1 MGIRI
6 EPHISEKIL
15 FLRYIAPV
23 NPDEDMPAA
32 CKAIIEFSQ
41 SVQGDFFVI
50 SDAREFPVTFDALV
64 EGLDLVRR
72 QLVGVPARF
81 VVIGTGEMIRL
92 AAEAIAQRQYG
103 GFEPAK
109 VFATEEEA
117 FAHCLA
123 ELKKSA

>member
-1 MGIRI
+1 MPISL
-6 EPHISEKIL
+6 EPHTAEKIL
-15 FLRYIAPV
+15 FLRYVAPV

-32 CKAIIEFSQ
+32 IQAIIEFSQ

-50 SDAREFPVTFDALV
+50 SDAREFPVTFDVLV
-64 EGLDLVRR
+64 EALDLVRR
-72 QLVGVPARF
+72 QLIGVPVRF
-81 VVIGTGEMIRL
+81 VLIGTDEMVRF
-92 AAEAIAQRQYG
+92 AAEAIAQKQYG

-109 VFATEEEA
+109 VFATDEEA